1 MKGLRKLL
9 IEEYLRLEKI
19 AGKLRKELAD
29 MPEGTLRVS
38 KSHNYTQ
45 FYHVKKEND
54 MKCQKFLQKSEMD
67 LVRKLAQK
75 SYDEKVLRIAEKRL
89 QQMKSL
95 VGTYHDN
102 EIEEVYKKEHP
113 ARKAF
118 VIPVEPTEEQL
129 EMEWYRREYKG
140 KEFQEG
146 VPVIITEKGERVR
159 SKTEKML
166 ADFFYRK
173 EILYRYEKPLYLKGY
188 GIVYPDFTFFSRKKR
203 KEIYW
208 EHEGMMDD
216 PEYARAAIRKIK
228 SYEKNG
234 IYPGENLILT
244 FETQQNVQDFKI
256 IEEMIDRYLQ

>member
-1 MKGLRKLL
+1 
-9 IEEYLRLEKI
+9 
-19 AGKLRKELAD
+19 
-29 MPEGTLRVS
+29 
-38 KSHNYTQ
+38 
-45 FYHVKKEND
+45 

-113 ARKAF
+113 ARKAL

-146 VPVIITEKGERVR
+146 MPVIITEKGERVR
-159 SKTEKML
+159 SKTEKCWQTSFIEKKSYIDMKTIIFKRIWDCL
-166 ADFFYRK
+166 PGFY
-173 EILYRYEKPLYLKGY
+173 IL
-188 GIVYPDFTFFSRKKR
+188 FQKKR

-208 EHEGMMDD
+208 EHEGMMDN
-216 PEYARAAIRKIK
+216 PEYARAAIRKIE

-244 FETQQNVQDFKI
+244 FETQQNVLDFKI

>member
-45 FYHVKKEND
+45 FYNVKKEND

-102 EIEEVYKKEHP
+102 EI
-113 ARKAF
+113 
-118 VIPVEPTEEQL
+118 
-129 EMEWYRREYKG
+129 G
-140 KEFQEG
+140 
-146 VPVIITEKGERVR
+146 
-159 SKTEKML
+159 
-166 ADFFYRK
+166 
-173 EILYRYEKPLYLKGY
+173 
-188 GIVYPDFTFFSRKKR
+188 
-203 KEIYW
+203 
-208 EHEGMMDD
+208 
-216 PEYARAAIRKIK
+216 RAH
-228 SYEKNG
+228 
-234 IYPGENLILT
+234 
-244 FETQQNVQDFKI
+244 V
-256 IEEMIDRYLQ
+256 

>member
-113 ARKAF
+113 ARKAL

-129 EMEWYRREYKG
+129 EMEWYR
-140 KEFQEG
+140 
-146 VPVIITEKGERVR
+146 
-159 SKTEKML
+159 SCL
-166 ADFFYRK
+166 
-173 EILYRYEKPLYLKGY
+173 LYTSPSPR
-188 GIVYPDFTFFSRKKR
+188 DS
-203 KEIYW
+203 
-208 EHEGMMDD
+208 
-216 PEYARAAIRKIK
+216 
-228 SYEKNG
+228 
-234 IYPGENLILT
+234 
-244 FETQQNVQDFKI
+244 
-256 IEEMIDRYLQ
+256 

>member
-19 AGKLRKELAD
+19 AGKLRKELED

-118 VIPVEPTEEQL
+118 VIPVEPTL
-129 EMEWYRREYKG
+129 EG
-140 KEFQEG
+140 
-146 VPVIITEKGERVR
+146 
-159 SKTEKML
+159 S
-166 ADFFYRK
+166 
-173 EILYRYEKPLYLKGY
+173 
-188 GIVYPDFTFFSRKKR
+188 GIVLQSIIGSTVTTCVVFLPLALLQGLT
-203 KEIYW
+203 
-208 EHEGMMDD
+208 
-216 PEYARAAIRKIK
+216 ARLA
-228 SYEKNG
+228 
-234 IYPGENLILT
+234 
-244 FETQQNVQDFKI
+244 
-256 IEEMIDRYLQ
+256 